1 MHTPHLAATCPVCG
15 TGPYEARDA
24 CPLHKAAPKLLEALE
39 GIKSTV
45 TVLPDDSH
53 NGVTPLQLGVVDI
66 GAFWE
71 ALPALLEA
79 VAEAKGE

>member
-39 GIKSTV
+39 V
-45 TVLPDDSH
+45 
-53 NGVTPLQLGVVDI
+53 I
-66 GAFWE
+66 GRQSAR
-71 ALPALLEA
+71 AACA
-79 VAEAKGE
+79 YAEAEGEGSQWLAFLPEIARDAIREAKEK